1 MDVLEMERLKA
12 ALDGRFSKIQEVA
25 KNFLSFSFQGEEFD
39 AVVNEDGSLVD
50 LLTRKGGHVG
60 GIFAGAIS
68 SYSDLVNLLAYYLQG
83 YLDKRAHRHEQIE
96 LTKTA
101 GAVANTI
108 LEMILAEVR
117 PLYPEARFGHRSQGV
132 EEAAVAILAYGIE
145 VRLNDGWLNLRWADD
160 WLRLLLP
167 KYEDPAFQPKAVIGA
182 VVSALKRIE
191 EQKRMEGM
199 VFKELAK
206 LGTVDPQGTTND
218 VQKILEVVKEEEEK

>member
-1 MDVLEMERLKA
+1 MDDFRQDKMKE
-12 ALDGRFSKIQEVA
+12 ALNKQVGEVKELA
-25 KNFLSFSFQGEEFD
+25 NILTFTFNGEEFD
-39 AVVNEDGSLVD
+39 AVVDVEEQAVEVFTKKGKEVACVKHYVVSTYDQFVEV
-50 LLTRKGGHVG
+50 LLQFVQDHQKKKV
-60 GIFAGAIS
+60 
-68 SYSDLVNLLAYYLQG
+68 
-83 YLDKRAHRHEQIE
+83 HRHEQIE

-145 VRLNDGWLNLRWADD
+145 VRLNDGWLSLRWSDD

-167 KYEDPAFQPKAVIGA
+167 KYEDPAFQPKVVVEA

-218 VQKILEVVKEEEEK
+218 VQKILEKEEGK